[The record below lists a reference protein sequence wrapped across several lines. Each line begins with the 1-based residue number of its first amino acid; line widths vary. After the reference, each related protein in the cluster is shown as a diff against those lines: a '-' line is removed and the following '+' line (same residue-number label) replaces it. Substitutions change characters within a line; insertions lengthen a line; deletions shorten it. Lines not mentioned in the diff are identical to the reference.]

1 MSTELPLPVLEEYF
15 VSASNAFLPDEFP
28 VKELQDGYYRP
39 WETIANNLPSLLL
52 ARQLRPVVEKL
63 KVLEVKKG
71 LLEDVGQLRRAY
83 SVLGFIAHAYVWGYD
98 DACDTLPDSVAKPLL
113 EVSGAL
119 GLPPLATYAGLVLWN
134 FCPIFEDAALVEGG
148 SLWDLSN
155 LRTINTFTGSM
166 DESWFYLISVFFEK
180 CGARSM
186 NDGLGAI
193 RAVRTGDRA
202 GVIAHLQ
209 ALAEGIDSLGALLG
223 RMEEM
228 CDPYVFYY
236 RIRPYLAGWK
246 NMADLGLPNGVRYGA
261 NGEYRAYVGGS
272 NAQSSL
278 IQMLDI
284 LLGVEHFQT
293 GVTKSADRSI
303 SAESNGNAYISE
315 MRNYMPE
322 GHRLFLAHLQQVANI
337 RDYVLSH
344 NSDAELVLAYD
355 ACVSMMKSF
364 RDRHIQLV
372 TRYVVLQARKREPS
386 TKPHATLRSGL
397 SKNSGTMEQRGTGGT
412 SLIPFLKQCRD
423 ETGSVAASAWGKR
436 ILYHGVL
443 RVKDNSILDPPK
455 KGNSVAE
462 PPADELVNNYSDQ
475 ENNLPGH
482 W

>member
-1 MSTELPLPVLEEYF
+1 MSTELPLPVLEDYF
-15 VSASNAFLPDEFP
+15 VSAANAFLPDEFP
-28 VKELQDGYYRP
+28 VKELQDEYYRP
-39 WETIANNLPSLLL
+39 WETIVSNLPALLL
-52 ARQLRPVVEKL
+52 ARQLRDVVDQL
-63 KVLEVKKG
+63 KVLEVKKE
-71 LLEDVGQLRRAY
+71 LFEDMRQLRRAY
-83 SVLGFIAHAYVWGYD
+83 SVLGFIANAYVWGYD
-98 DACDTLPDSVAKPLL
+98 DACDTIPESVAAPLL
-113 EVSGAL
+113 KVSEAL

-134 FCPIFEDAALVEGG
+134 FCPIFEDEALAGG
-148 SLWDLSN
+148 SVWNLSN

-180 CGARSM
+180 RGAQSM
-186 NDGLGAI
+186 NDGLNAI
-193 RAVRTGDRA
+193 RAVRSGDRA
-202 GVIAHLQ
+202 GVVAHLQ

-246 NMADLGLPNGVRYGA
+246 NMADLGLPNGVRYGDR
-261 NGEYRAYVGGS
+261 GEYRTYVGGS

-293 GVTKSADRSI
+293 GVSKTAGRSI
-303 SAESNGNAYISE
+303 SAGSNGNGYIND

-344 NSDAELVLAYD
+344 NFDAELVLAYD

-372 TRYVVLQARKREPS
+372 TRYIVLQAKKKEPS

-397 SKNSGTMEQRGTGGT
+397 SKHSGTMEQRGTGGT

-423 ETGSVAASAWGKR
+423 ETGSAAASAWGKR

-443 RVKDNSILDPPK
+443 RVKDNSILDLPK
-455 KGNSVAE
+455 KGVPVVASRS
-462 PPADELVNNYSDQ
+462 DELVNSYSEQ
-475 ENNLPGH
+475 ENHLPGH